1 MRTAHGSRVFA
12 YQINAS
18 PFACCSCRDKAMRL
32 RGSFLLIFGAFL
44 FFLISLNGCA
54 TSSGVAWSIDR
65 HGELAARAMRDGDFE
80 RAAQLYEELIRYR
93 PGKAPAFANLA
104 MAYHQLALT
113 ELAEAFYLEAVR
125 LDPDYQ
131 PALEGLC
138 RLAIQT
144 DKPKAA
150 EYYLSQLKQAAPKS
164 PHLEELIA
172 QFTNETLPTA
182 E

>member
-1 MRTAHGSRVFA
+1 MRTAHGSRAFA

-18 PFACCSCRDKAMRL
+18 PFAYRSRRDKAIRFC
-32 RGSFLLIFGAFL
+32 GSFFCIPGAFL
-44 FFLISLNGCA
+44 FFLIPLNGCA
-54 TSSGVAWSIDR
+54 TSSGVGLSIDR

-80 RAAQLYEELIRYR
+80 RAAEQYEELIRYQ
-93 PGKAPAFANLA
+93 PDDAPAFANLA
-104 MAYHQLALT
+104 RAYHRLALT

-125 LDPDYQ
+125 LDPHYQ

-150 EYYLSQLKQAAPKS
+150 EYYLSQLKQADPKS

-172 QFTNETLPTA
+172 QFPNETLPTV